1 MGIASFIKNKRQDRF
16 LELLIEQGRL
26 TLEGLQFLETIITE
40 PTREN
45 ADAMNRREYE
55 ADEVKRILTDEL
67 HRTFITPIDRED
79 IFNISEHIDEMLDY
93 AQTTIE
99 AMILLG
105 VDADEFLQKM
115 VAVNRTAAEELHFAL
130 QRLNGNPR
138 VAQEHA
144 WRVRKSEEEVKRIYR
159 QAVADLFTK
168 VKDFKRLMGMM
179 KRREVYRHVSN
190 MADRARAAATVIGI
204 VVMKLS

>member
-1 MGIASFIKNKRQDRF
+1 MGIASFIRNKRQDRF

-26 TLEGLQFLETIITE
+26 TAEGLQFLETIITQ

-45 ADAMNRREYE
+45 ADEMNRREYE

-79 IFNISEHIDEMLDY
+79 IFNISEQIDEMLDY

-130 QRLNGNPR
+130 QRLSGNPR

-144 WRVRKSEEEVKRIYR
+144 WRVRKNEEEVKRIYR

-179 KRREVYRHVSN
+179 KRREVYLHVAN
-190 MADRARAAATVIGI
+190 MAERARAAATVIGI

>member
-1 MGIASFIKNKRQDRF
+1 MGIASFIQAKRQNRF

-26 TLEGLQFLETIITE
+26 TFEGLKFLETIIAE

-45 ADAMNRREYE
+45 ADEMGRREYE

-67 HRTFITPIDRED
+67 HKTFITPIDRED

-99 AMILLG
+99 AMLLLG
-105 VDADEFLQKM
+105 VDADEHLQKM
-115 VAVNRTAAEELHFAL
+115 VAVNRAAAEEILFAL
-130 QRLNGNPR
+130 QRLSGNPR

-144 WRVRKSEEEVKRIYR
+144 WRVRKSEEEVERIYR
-159 QAVADLFTK
+159 QAVAELFTK

-190 MADRARAAATVIGI
+190 MADRAKAAATVIGI